1 MFTFEKKIQMM
12 KSFFGKYSHWLIM
25 VSILCFSYGARAQ
38 FNVYP
43 LAGTT
48 INPAAEGLIYALPR
62 NTVTVTISVEKSEI
76 FKGPFADFAGKY
88 LGLQN
93 VVNADAVRY
102 SIKGVDL
109 SIGAEPDPGQLYF
122 IEFDKKAKGA
132 EIGLVLS
139 EKGILSG
146 FSQVVHSKNNDEVA
160 EKTFGNDQSQLF
172 IDLLKPTLLEK
183 VDTIV
188 RRISVDT
195 TTIEEKVVRRSVS
208 EKSTEQMAK
217 ETAETIRKID
227 ENIFSL
233 ITGYQ
238 EVNYSKESLE
248 FMISEL
254 KKVQNEYLSLFKGT
268 TRYTTSNYSFYITP
282 GETDEGILETLC
294 KFSQSAGIQPKNSP
308 SGENINLTI
317 SPLNISP
324 VLPEFT
330 KQRNLQVKK
339 AHGLYY
345 RIPQQSKISV
355 TSGYNVLLDRT
366 EMISQLGKVTFLPA
380 GNYSEINFSPL
391 TGAIRMISIR

>member
-1 MFTFEKKIQMM
+1 MK
-12 KSFFGKYSHWLIM
+12 KSFLEKHSHWLLI
-25 VSILCFSYGARAQ
+25 VPLVCFSFVARAQ

-43 LAGTT
+43 LAK
-48 INPAAEGLIYALPR
+48 AAIDPEKDGFIYALPR
-62 NTVTVTISVEKSEI
+62 NTISITISVGKSEI

-93 VVNADAVRY
+93 VVKEDVTRY
-102 SIKGVDL
+102 AIKGVEVNV
-109 SIGAEPDPGQLYF
+109 GAEPDPDQLYF
-122 IEFDKKAKGA
+122 IEFDKKSKGA
-132 EIGLVLS
+132 EIGLALS
-139 EKGILSG
+139 EQGIISG
-146 FSQVVHSKNNDEVA
+146 FSQVMRSKGKEEVGKRA
-160 EKTFGNDQSQLF
+160 FGNDQSQLF
-172 IDLLKPTLLEK
+172 VDLLKPTVMEK

-217 ETAETIRKID
+217 ETAEIIRKID

-268 TRYTTSNYSFYITP
+268 TRFTVSKYNYNVTP
-282 GETDEGILETLC
+282 RETKEGILESLC
-294 KFSQSAGIQPKNSP
+294 KFSLSSGIQPKNSP
-308 SGENINLTI
+308 SGENINITI
-317 SPLNISP
+317 SPVNVNPMMLDFS
-324 VLPEFT
+324 
-330 KQRNLQVKK
+330 KQRDEVGKK
-339 AHGLYY
+339 GHGLYY

-355 TSGYNVLLDRT
+355 TSGYTVLEERT
-366 EMISQLGKVTFLPA
+366 EMIGQFGVVTFLPA
-380 GNYSEINFSPL
+380 GNYSEVDFSPL
-391 TGAIRMISIR
+391 TGAIRMISIK